1 MNIFNHYVSIIHLID
16 IIKIL
21 KFNIVV
27 MKICFLDSNPIDYNT
42 NDLHSNKIR
51 GAETALI
58 NLANNLHQL
67 GHSVS
72 VFNNTSSNIKIN
84 GVEWNNLKATPAN
97 HFFDIAVSN
106 NDIRLF
112 DLINSSKKIA
122 ISHSIQSIEKFIRKK
137 QLLAYLKHRPMI
149 GLLGKYHDKNRNFF
163 LKIFGVI
170 PLEWGVDD
178 IYLNTTIDEKKIN
191 YNKCIFTSNRDRNL
205 EFLISTWS
213 KYIYPL
219 RRNSELHITPINT
232 NLTSS
237 NIFNRK
243 LGTKDEL
250 ILDILSSK
258 LCLLPGHKG
267 EVFCIA
273 AEEIRE
279 LCVPIVTMGIGS
291 LSERIDN
298 GKTGLIA
305 SNQKQFAEFS
315 IELMN
320 NDILWCTMRNHM
332 LNLRGNKNW
341 LDISKKF
348 LVSIKR

>member
-1 MNIFNHYVSIIHLID
+1 
-16 IIKIL
+16 
-21 KFNIVV
+21 
-27 MKICFLDSNPIDYNT
+27 MKICFLDSNPIDYNA
-42 NDLHSNKIR
+42 NDLHSNKVR

-58 NLANNLHQL
+58 NLANNLSKL
-67 GHSVS
+67 GHRIS
-72 VFNNTSSNIKIN
+72 VFNNTSYSIKIN
-84 GVEWNNLKATPAN
+84 DVEWGNLKSIPSN
-97 HFFDIAVSN
+97 HFFDIAISN
-106 NDIRLF
+106 NDIKLF
-112 DLINSSKKIA
+112 DLINASKKIA
-122 ISHSIQSIEKFIRKK
+122 ISHSIQTIEKFIRKK
-137 QLLAYLKHRPMI
+137 QYLAYLKHRPII
-149 GLLGKYHDKNRNFF
+149 GLLGSYHKENRN
-163 LKIFGVI
+163 LLLRLFGTL

-178 IYLNTTIDEKKIN
+178 IYINTIIDEKKIDN
-191 YNKCIFTSNRDRNL
+191 NKCIFTSNRDRNL

-213 KYIYPL
+213 KYIYPI
-219 RRNSELHITPINT
+219 RMSSKLHISPIDK
-232 NLTSS
+232 NLESS

-243 LGTKDEL
+243 FGTKDEL
-250 ILDILSSK
+250 ILDILSSR

-273 AEEIRE
+273 AEEARE

-320 NDILWCTMRNHM
+320 NDILWNTMRKHM

-348 LVSIKR
+348 LISIKGNTYE

>member
-1 MNIFNHYVSIIHLID
+1 M
-16 IIKIL
+16 
-21 KFNIVV
+21 
-27 MKICFLDSNPIDYNT
+27 
-42 NDLHSNKIR
+42 
-51 GAETALI
+51 
-58 NLANNLHQL
+58 
-67 GHSVS
+67 
-72 VFNNTSSNIKIN
+72 
-84 GVEWNNLKATPAN
+84 
-97 HFFDIAVSN
+97 
-106 NDIRLF
+106 
-112 DLINSSKKIA
+112 
-122 ISHSIQSIEKFIRKK
+122 
-137 QLLAYLKHRPMI
+137 
-149 GLLGKYHDKNRNFF
+149 
-163 LKIFGVI
+163 
-170 PLEWGVDD
+170 
-178 IYLNTTIDEKKIN
+178 
-191 YNKCIFTSNRDRNL
+191 
-205 EFLISTWS
+205 
-213 KYIYPL
+213 
-219 RRNSELHITPINT
+219 
-232 NLTSS
+232 
-237 NIFNRK
+237 
-243 LGTKDEL
+243 
-250 ILDILSSK
+250 SSK